1 MHLVLKFWKHR
12 WRHGWRHGRRPR
24 GRRFQPVQSPLL
36 SVSYYHYYYYYYY
49 CYYNYHAEFFF
60 VWFLSHIFFFSR
72 LITCSSITHMH
83 NRHTCRLT
91 HHILWIFHYSN
102 RLLSV
107 VCLFRLWRHFIRL
120 KYHES
125 LLVFLDYYYYHP
137 LLLFFL
143 LLSFISFFFFPPFWF
158 SDHDF
163 FLSFNLFLSLS
174 LSLSLSD
181 SFCRWEY
188 ICFSKKK
195 IR

>member
-36 SVSYYHYYYYYYY
+36 SVSYYHYYYYY

-91 HHILWIFHYSN
+91 SYFMNISLFQPP
-102 RLLSV
+102 LEC
-107 VCLFRLWRHFIRL
+107 CLFVS
-120 KYHES
+120 S
-125 LLVFLDYYYYHP
+125 LASFHP
-137 LLLFFL
+137 FEISWIITCLLGLL
-143 LLSFISFFFFPPFWF
+143 LLSSIAPLLSATFFHFIFLFSTILIFGSWFF
-158 SDHDF
+158 S
-163 FLSFNLFLSLS
+163 LFQSISLSLS
-174 LSLSLSD
+174 LSLSLIH
-181 SFCRWEY
+181 FVGGNT
-188 ICFSKKK
+188 FVFPKKK
-195 IR
+195 YDKW